1 MSVLASVYLCIKP
14 TSYFARQ
21 QKHKHHQM
29 YFWRYFSMWSLPIT
43 GSHVFILHIA
53 LFNANLIYLYAE
65 KREPGLCWFVYEL
78 QPKQWRKWMKPVWS
92 FLTVVYLHFITKPR
106 WTHQILE
113 FQELDERFINNH
125 LERWSQKLKYVEF
138 YWLSFLLLPW

>member
-1 MSVLASVYLCIKP
+1 
-14 TSYFARQ
+14 
-21 QKHKHHQM
+21 
-29 YFWRYFSMWSLPIT
+29 MWSLPIT

-125 LERWSQKLKYVEF
+125 LERWSQKLNHVEF
-138 YWLSFLLLPW
+138 YWLSFLLLPWQREKSKSHKKVVPLVLYPTVVQRTAFKSIFYN